1 MGVITVKYM
10 THEEAVF
17 CSLMARAGLS
27 EVLLERYGDL
37 PVRTDLFTRSLAA
50 LRFDPTDTDG
60 VLAILQSYID
70 LAGDIDGK
78 AVLDMVWQELHDRYA
93 KGKIV
98 RDRLVDAM
106 YVIAYY
112 YTEAYGITDPLW
124 KSMLMMADCFDE
136 AREGLI
142 PAYIFEDALK
152 EFMEHKAPDATE
164 P

>member
-1 MGVITVKYM
+1 MKYM
-10 THEEAVF
+10 TYEEALF
-17 CSLMARAGLS
+17 CSLMAKAGLS

-60 VLAILQSYID
+60 ALAILQSYID
-70 LAGDIDGK
+70 LADSIDGK

-93 KGKIV
+93 QGKLT

-106 YVIAYY
+106 YAIAYY
-112 YTEAYGITDPLW
+112 YTETYGITDPLW
-124 KSMLMMADCFDE
+124 ASMLVMADRCDE

-142 PAYIFEDALK
+142 PAYIFEYALK
-152 EFMEHKAPDATE
+152 EFMDHKAPMMKRLK
-164 P
+164 